1 MREALIALE
10 VEGYVEVRPGSGI
23 IVTTPESGA
32 QDCSGDEGP
41 LEVLRVRS
49 LIEGTIAE
57 EVAKQIERKDI
68 AALEQILIAMGS
80 ETTSAG
86 RLAADREFHSYIAA
100 KLENKVLLRMV
111 TGLLDQG
118 ERPWARQFAAHFDNV
133 ETWTAVLVEHHDI
146 VAALAT
152 RKPDR
157 ARKAMRNHLRKA
169 HDRWVVEPDRDA
181 KIGFNDGSRQL
192 PFDEESLE

>member
-1 MREALIALE
+1 L
-10 VEGYVEVRPGSGI
+10 
-23 IVTTPESGA
+23 
-32 QDCSGDEGP
+32 
-41 LEVLRVRS
+41 
-49 LIEGTIAE
+49 
-57 EVAKQIERKDI
+57 
-68 AALEQILIAMGS
+68 
-80 ETTSAG
+80 
-86 RLAADREFHSYIAA
+86 YIAA

-133 ETWTAVLVEHHDI
+133 ETWNAVLVEHRDI

-169 HDRWVVEPDRDA
+169 HDRWAVEPDRDA
-181 KIGFNDGSRQL
+181 KTGFNDGSRRL
-192 PFDEESLE
+192 PRGQESLEPAASLE